1 MVKAVAASSM
11 LCELCVLVS
20 LILAAR
26 VDNCARSKPGGG
38 FDKATTPPL
47 RAVIGLSGD
56 PRNAP
61 NQSPMQGNGSPA
73 VSAVTQFGSHECLGT
88 YASPFR
94 ATSGAFGHNRRCRP
108 DNRRCRP
115 DNRRCRPDN
124 RRCRPENLSFA
135 SSHGDGDQRDSGDSG
150 FVGGDY
156 SWASWAAVPVPK
168 WSSGCHLGTPTA
180 PTPDAHTN
188 ATIRHATVSI
198 TAAADAETADDDVE
212 TTAADAVEDGGEGES
227 VTQERH

>member
-1 MVKAVAASSM
+1 MLQAVAASST
-11 LCELCVLVS
+11 LCELCMLISLVP
-20 LILAAR
+20 AAR
-26 VDNCARSKPGGG
+26 AGLDNCARSKPGGG

-61 NQSPMQGNGSPA
+61 NQSPMQGNGSSA

-88 YASPFR
+88 YASPSR
-94 ATSGAFGHNRRCRP
+94 ATSGAFGH
-108 DNRRCRP
+108 
-115 DNRRCRPDN
+115 N

-150 FVGGDY
+150 FVGGDC

-198 TAAADAETADDDVE
+198 TVAADAETADDDVK
-212 TTAADAVEDGGEGES
+212 TTAADAVEDGGEGEY